1 MPITLR
7 SAFDHSLDIPVK
19 FWTFPGGERG
29 LSIDTEKLK
38 AVGTPEVPCHF
49 RARINEHFAG

>member
-7 SAFDHSLDIPVK
+7 SALDYRIDIPVK
-19 FWTFPGGERG
+19 FWTFPGGE
-29 LSIDTEKLK
+29 LK
-38 AVGTPEVPCHF
+38 VVYRNGEVLLNDSMDEI

>member
-7 SAFDHSLDIPVK
+7 SAYRKENEVPVK
-19 FWTFPGGERG
+19 FWTFPGGE
-29 LSIDTEKLK
+29 LK
-38 AVGTPEVPCHF
+38 VVYRNGEVLLNDSMDEI